1 MQYQYAN
8 EEIILTILIGTLL
21 ALFFV
26 LAIVFLVIIFNK
38 KNQLHQKEKEI
49 IRSTYEQTIL
59 QSQLEIQEQTFNTIS
74 QEIHDNVGQT
84 LSLAKVQLNIAE
96 ELKTSDRALT
106 MIVDAKENIIQAMA
120 DLRDIAKSLST
131 ERIRQIGI
139 GGMIEQE
146 LQRINKTG
154 FIAASLTVQ
163 GDRQKINIR
172 KKLILHRILQESLQ
186 NIIKHAQASVID
198 VFFSYLNN
206 TLEISVR
213 DNGKG
218 FDLEKVRAANNGL
231 GIQNIISRTVLIG
244 GTASIESVPK
254 KGTTIKLSIPY
265 E

>member
-1 MQYQYAN
+1 
-8 EEIILTILIGTLL
+8 
-21 ALFFV
+21 
-26 LAIVFLVIIFNK
+26 
-38 KNQLHQKEKEI
+38 
-49 IRSTYEQTIL
+49 
-59 QSQLEIQEQTFNTIS
+59 
-74 QEIHDNVGQT
+74 
-84 LSLAKVQLNIAE
+84 
-96 ELKTSDRALT
+96 